1 MISGFLS
8 RAVAGLL
15 VLLPLACAAADAD
28 YPSRPVRVI
37 MPFAPGGPADVLA
50 RVLAQ
55 KLSESFGGK
64 PFVVENRPGAA
75 GNIGMAQSAR
85 AAADGYTLL
94 LASSAYVINPSLYPN
109 AGFDPVKD
117 FAPVTLAVTS
127 PNILV
132 AHPSFAAKDIREFL
146 AVVRSTPG
154 KVDYASPGVGT
165 GPHLSAELLR
175 LGAQL
180 QMTHVSYNGGGPA
193 IQAVLGAQ
201 VPVSMSALPA
211 AVQHI
216 KAGRLRALA
225 VTSSVRAPS
234 LPDVPT
240 IAESVI
246 PGFEGDTLQFVVAPA
261 GTPVAIVTALHREIS
276 HALETQEL
284 REKLVAM
291 GFLIVASNPADTAR
305 KIAFERDKWARVIRD
320 ANIKPE

>member
-1 MISGFLS
+1 MCPRFLS
-8 RAVAGLL
+8 LAVAGLL
-15 VLLPLACAAADAD
+15 GAFPLTGAAADAD
-28 YPSRPVRVI
+28 YPARPVKVI

-127 PNILV
+127 PNIL
-132 AHPSFAAKDIREFL
+132 ASHPSFAAKDIREFL
-146 AVVRSTPG
+146 SVVRSTPG

-165 GPHLSAELLR
+165 GPHLSAELFR

-201 VPVSMSALPA
+201 VPVCMSALPA
-211 AVQHI
+211 AVQHV
-216 KAGRLRALA
+216 KAGRLRPLA

-240 IAESVI
+240 IAESAI

-261 GTPVAIVTALHREIS
+261 GTPPAIVNALNREIVR
-276 HALETQEL
+276 ALESQEL
-284 REKLVAM
+284 REKLGAS
-291 GFLIVASNPADTAR
+291 GFLIVASTPADTAR
-305 KIAFERDKWARVIRD
+305 KIAFEREKWARVIRD